1 MTEREESARLA
12 RGWIEAWRRM
22 DMAWLREHLAP
33 GFVHVSPF
41 GRLEG
46 REPYLETVEPMARK
60 SVTELVVRDV
70 VASADRA
77 AVWFENRTPAAVVQS
92 CDWVR
97 VEDGVIREIR
107 SFYDTAGVRE
117 VLSDEEQ
124 ERLEGTRETLAA
136 SSEPRLE
143 VTAVEPILA
152 VRDLEEG
159 VDYFADALGFERAWT
174 WGNPPERAGVTRG
187 AASLQL
193 VHDAPF
199 APDGPSALYLHVRGI
214 DDFYAAC
221 VERGAEIV
229 SELADRP
236 FGMRDFRVMD
246 PSGNR
251 IAFGEAVRGESG
263 G

>member
-1 MTEREESARLA
+1 MTEPRESARLA
-12 RGWIEAWRRM
+12 RGWIQAWQRM

-33 GFVHVSPF
+33 DFVHVSPF

-70 VASADRA
+70 VASGDRA
-77 AVWFENRTPAAVVQS
+77 AVWFENRTQVGVVQT
-92 CDWVR
+92 CDWVG
-97 VEDGVIREIR
+97 VEENVIREIR

-117 VLSDEEQ
+117 VLSEEEQ
-124 ERLEGTRETLAA
+124 ERLAGFPEAPPEI
-136 SSEPRLE
+136 
-143 VTAVEPILA
+143 TAVEPILS

-159 VDYFADALGFERAWT
+159 VDYFVDALGFERGWR
-174 WGNPPERAGVTRG
+174 WGDPPERAGVTRD
-187 AASLQL
+187 AARLQL

-199 APDGPSALYLHVRGI
+199 APDGPSTLYLHVRGI
-214 DDFYAAC
+214 DDVYAAC
-221 VERGAEIV
+221 VERGAEVV
-229 SELADRP
+229 SELDDRP
-236 FGMRDFRVMD
+236 FGMRDFRVRD

-251 IAFGEAVRGESG
+251 IAFGEAVQEEPG